1 MWVGS
6 SIDVYSDGDAW
17 IWWKSSDEWKYGIN
31 LILQL
36 LIFVLK
42 RIDRR
47 MGKRA
52 QRKMDIHAI

>member
-1 MWVGS
+1 MLGFGGKVAMNG
-6 SIDVYSDGDAW
+6 
-17 IWWKSSDEWKYGIN
+17 KYGID
-31 LILQL
+31 LMLQL